1 VKLGGRNKKSVV
13 FITPYRVGIPKI
25 QDVGPKTV
33 MAQQFGILSELGVKN
48 PDPRNQFIKDLKKG
62 IQPQQKENEIILCI
76 HANEEWGDKS
86 RTVISS
92 IKKIE

>member
-1 VKLGGRNKKSVV
+1 MKLGGRNKKSVV

-48 PDPRNQFIKDLKKG
+48 PDPRNQFIKDLKKRDSAATKRERNHT
-62 IQPQQKENEIILCI
+62 IYRRK
-76 HANEEWGDKS
+76 
-86 RTVISS
+86 
-92 IKKIE
+92 